1 MGLLRVS
8 EMKIESHDTSIE
20 SLLSA
25 YFLVIPRFQRPYSWD
40 DENIEEFWRDVC
52 QNEEKDY
59 FIGSMVVY
67 KNGRQQLGVVDGQQ
81 RLTTITI
88 LLCAIRDHMVD
99 AGDKTLA
106 EGLHNSIERPNHDN
120 VRGFVLRTETSF
132 PYLQEEIQSFDPP
145 EVRKVPGPEELR
157 LQAAYDFFHKQISLD
172 LQQNAKPDQQS
183 KLARLKYLRDKVLL
197 LSLIRIEL
205 DNEDDAYAIFETLNT
220 RGKDLALT
228 DLLKNHFSKL
238 IKAKGDVDFVKITW
252 SDIMRTLHESPI
264 SVDPDLFLVHSWA
277 SRYAAVTQQKAFK
290 AIKAEISK
298 ENAKTHLKDLA
309 KDSKYYRSIFDPNAS
324 WGKEAA
330 EVRASLH
337 ALNLFRVTQ
346 QTPGVLSLV
355 RSYRES
361 KIKLPALRRALAAI
375 EDFHFLFTA
384 VTSSR
389 SSGGISAMYSSFG
402 RRLFEC
408 QDANEAGV
416 EINALIE
423 KLVER
428 RPPIDEF
435 LAGWMQVGYSTK
447 LSKQSGLVRYIL
459 TKLSMHLGLA
469 FSDDYELLT
478 VEHIHP
484 QSDDEAPWSPTLV
497 AQLGNLMFLT
507 KAQNGDLADDSFA
520 KKLPFYRSWPQSVP
534 EDVRLKN
541 DWLPDDA
548 SERGRALGEIAY
560 KSIWIIKH

>member
-1 MGLLRVS
+1 
-8 EMKIESHDTSIE
+8 MKIESHDTSIE

-40 DENIEEFWRDVC
+40 DENIEEFWKDVC

-88 LLCAIRDHMVD
+88 LLCAIRDKMIE

-120 VRGFVLRTETSF
+120 VRGYVLKTETSF
-132 PYLQEEIQSFDPP
+132 PYLQEEIQRLDSP
-145 EVRKVPGPEELR
+145 EIRKVPGPEELR
-157 LQAAYDFFHKQISLD
+157 LQAAYDFFLRQIALD
-172 LQQNAKPDQQS
+172 LRQNAGDDQQS
-183 KLARLKYLRDKVLL
+183 KITRLKYLRDRVLL

-238 IKAKGDVDFVKITW
+238 IKAKGDVDFVKIKW
-252 SDIMRTLHESPI
+252 SEVLTTLQDSPI

-277 SRYAAVTQQKAFK
+277 SRYTATTQQKAFK
-290 AIKAEISK
+290 AIKAEITK
-298 ENAKTHLKDLA
+298 DNAKLHLSNLV
-309 KDSKYYRSIFDPNAS
+309 KDSTYYRSIFDPNPF
-324 WGKEAA
+324 WGKDAID
-330 EVRASLH
+330 VRSSLH

-346 QTPGVLSLV
+346 PTPGVLSLV

-402 RRLFEC
+402 RRLHEC
-408 QDANEAGV
+408 SDSNEAGI

-428 RPPIDEF
+428 RPPLDEF

-459 TKLSMHLGLA
+459 TKLSMHAGLA
-469 FSDDYELLT
+469 FSEDFDLLT

-484 QSDDEAPWSPTLV
+484 QSSDSAPWSPALV

-507 KAQNGDLADDSFA
+507 KSQNGDLSDESFV
-520 KKLPFYRSWPQSVP
+520 KKLPFYKNWPQSVP
-534 EDVRLKN
+534 EAVRSKLE
-541 DWLPDDA
+541 WLPDDA
-548 SERGRALGEIAY
+548 EGRGRDLGTTAY
-560 KSIWIIKH
+560 QHVWTVKH